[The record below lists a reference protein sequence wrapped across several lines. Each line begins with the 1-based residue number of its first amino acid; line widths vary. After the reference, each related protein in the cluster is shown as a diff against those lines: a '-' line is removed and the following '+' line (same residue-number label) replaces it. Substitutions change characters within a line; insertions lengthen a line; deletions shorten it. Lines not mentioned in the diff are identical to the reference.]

1 MDIFLVILVVVSVI
15 CFYFDSEEKNEE
27 INKLQKENEEL
38 NTDKNILQHK
48 LDDAYYELNKRT
60 LEYQDELINFKKV
73 LQAYGE
79 QQIDYIPYIKTVSKQ
94 KDKLFEEI
102 REDYIIP
109 EIHISFG
116 YGCRKGEYDLED
128 IIKKEEEMIRRDDE
142 YERKIN
148 GRFKDSN
155 EE

>member
-27 INKLQKENEEL
+27 MSKLQKENEEL

-48 LDDAYYELNKRT
+48 LDDAYYELNQKA
-60 LEYQDELINFKKV
+60 LEYKDELMNFKKV
-73 LQAYGE
+73 IKAYGK
-79 QQIDYIPYIKTVSKQ
+79 QQIDCIPYVKQVSKQ
-94 KDKLFEEI
+94 EDKFFEEI

-116 YGCRKGEYDLED
+116 YGCRRGEYDLED

>member
-73 LQAYGE
+73 LQAYGK

-116 YGCRKGEYDLED
+116 YGCRRGEYDLED

>member
-1 MDIFLVILVVVSVI
+1 MG
-15 CFYFDSEEKNEE
+15 K
-27 INKLQKENEEL
+27 
-38 NTDKNILQHK
+38 
-48 LDDAYYELNKRT
+48 
-60 LEYQDELINFKKV
+60 
-73 LQAYGE
+73 
-79 QQIDYIPYIKTVSKQ
+79 QQIDCIPYIKTVSKQ

-116 YGCRKGEYDLED
+116 YWCRREEYNLEEV
-128 IIKKEEEMIRRDDE
+128 IKKEEEMIRRDSE
-142 YERKIN
+142 YEKKIN

>member
-1 MDIFLVILVVVSVI
+1 MTV
-15 CFYFDSEEKNEE
+15 EKK

-73 LQAYGE
+73 LQAYGK

-102 REDYIIP
+102 REYYP
-109 EIHISFG
+109 RNS
-116 YGCRKGEYDLED
+116 Y
-128 IIKKEEEMIRRDDE
+128 
-142 YERKIN
+142 
-148 GRFKDSN
+148 
-155 EE
+155 

>member
-1 MDIFLVILVVVSVI
+1 MDIFLVILVVISVV
-15 CFYFDSEEKNEE
+15 CFYFDSKEKNEE
-27 INKLQKENEEL
+27 ISKLQKENEEL

-60 LEYQDELINFKKV
+60 LVYQDELINFKKV
-73 LQAYGE
+73 LQAYGK

-116 YGCRKGEYDLED
+116 YGCRRGEYDLED
-128 IIKKEEEMIRRDDE
+128 IIKKEEEMIRRDNK
-142 YERKIN
+142 YEREVN

>member
-1 MDIFLVILVVVSVI
+1 MNIFLIILVVISVI
-15 CFYFDSEEKNEE
+15 CFYFDSREKNKE

-38 NTDKNILQHK
+38 NTDKNILQNK

-73 LQAYGE
+73 LQAYGK

-116 YGCRKGEYDLED
+116 YGCRRGEYDLED
-128 IIKKEEEMIRRDDE
+128 IIKKEEEMIRRDNK
-142 YERKIN
+142 YEREVN

>member
-1 MDIFLVILVVVSVI
+1 MNIFLIILVVIFVI
-15 CFYFDSEEKNEE
+15 CFYFDSREKNKE
-27 INKLQKENEEL
+27 ISKLQEENKEL

-73 LQAYGE
+73 LQAYGK

-116 YGCRKGEYDLED
+116 YGCRKGEYDLE
-128 IIKKEEEMIRRDDE
+128 KKIEEDE
-142 YERKIN
+142 
-148 GRFKDSN
+148 
-155 EE
+155 

>member
-27 INKLQKENEEL
+27 MSKLQKENEEL

-73 LQAYGE
+73 LQAYGK

-116 YGCRKGEYDLED
+116 YGCRKGEYDLE
-128 IIKKEEEMIRRDDE
+128 KKIEEDE
-142 YERKIN
+142 
-148 GRFKDSN
+148 
-155 EE
+155 

>member
-1 MDIFLVILVVVSVI
+1 MDIFLVILIVISVV
-15 CFYFDSEEKNEE
+15 CLYFDSKEKNEE
-27 INKLQKENEEL
+27 MSKLQKENEEL

-48 LDDAYYELNKRT
+48 LDDAYYELNQKA
-60 LEYQDELINFKKV
+60 LEYKDELMNFKKV
-73 LQAYGE
+73 LQAYGK

-116 YGCRKGEYDLED
+116 YGCRRGEYDLED

>member
-48 LDDAYYELNKRT
+48 LDDAYYELSKRT

-73 LQAYGE
+73 LQAYGK

-116 YGCRKGEYDLED
+116 YGCRRGEYDLED